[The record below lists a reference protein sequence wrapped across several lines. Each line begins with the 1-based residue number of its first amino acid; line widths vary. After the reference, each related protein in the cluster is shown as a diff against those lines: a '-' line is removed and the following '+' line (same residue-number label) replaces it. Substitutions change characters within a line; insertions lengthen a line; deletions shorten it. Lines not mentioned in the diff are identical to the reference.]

1 MPNVRKIWHFKL
13 QNPLHLEM
21 LLLIIANFFAIVLQC
36 SSIFRIALQ
45 HNSKKNNICFFT
57 YLTLSLVTFLFL
69 ISFLSPQRPLSL
81 SLSLSLSHHISLSLM
96 VGYSSVGHGS
106 GVEVRLRMSR
116 LAWYS
121 GDFWVFWVQ
130 IGVFKLFP
138 TWFAP
143 WFPLN
148 KCRQAE
154 LYLPWKCETKR
165 RK

>member
-1 MPNVRKIWHFKL
+1 MFFHISNSLSCHFSIS
-13 QNPLHLEM
+13 HL
-21 LLLIIANFFAIVLQC
+21 
-36 SSIFRIALQ
+36 
-45 HNSKKNNICFFT
+45 
-57 YLTLSLVTFLFL
+57 LSLSTTA
-69 ISFLSPQRPLSL
+69 SLSL

-138 TWFAP
+138 AWFAP

-165 RK
+165 RKWTSPGSARLGYSMVFFLNLTGNEGFSRSCR